1 MALFARRFST
11 SFLILLTFSMLYQI
25 MVTASKDIHFYNFS
39 NVNTTTDNSIKDT
52 LQPHQIAIVT
62 VIDGAVEYKY
72 KQAIATVKCY
82 SWHHNYTFAILNT
95 QELPE
100 FTYNC
105 NQPEFFFRRHC
116 IVANYAQRYKN
127 EIKYIVIIDADIM
140 VVNPVHRI
148 ENYLPKGEEDILFS
162 DRIYNHEIMAGSF
175 IIKNTLYTRS
185 FLKFFADYQYKKP
198 IGNTFG
204 DNAALHPVFAEFIG
218 IVEHRNKYLRCMEI
232 YSTHKSGME
241 PYMLFVSCMRYIFK
255 LIDETPNDINYHT
268 YEGGKIKIVRKLSKK
283 RWSRDSWLSDYTFCD
298 DELFHHDFKEKEIE
312 LRKIFLKKKF
322 LSDEKICKS
331 SDFLK
336 HWDYDESF
344 RMDCKTI
351 YEKVKV
357 QVDRAHD
364 KHMKYIKESNVT
376 KIED

>member
-1 MALFARRFST
+1 
-11 SFLILLTFSMLYQI
+11 
-25 MVTASKDIHFYNFS
+25 MVTASKDIHFYNFR
-39 NVNTTTDNSIKDT
+39 NNITTTDNSIKDT

-116 IVANYAQRYKN
+116 IVANYAQST
-127 EIKYIVIIDADIM
+127 IDADIM

-148 ENYLPKGEEDILFS
+148 ENYLPKGEEDILFY
-162 DRIYNHEIMAGSF
+162 DRTHNSEIMAGSY
-175 IIKNTLYTRS
+175 IIKNTLYTRN
-185 FLKFFADYQYKKP
+185 FLKIFADYQYKKP
-198 IGNTFG
+198 KKNFFG
-204 DNAALHPVFAEFIG
+204 DNVALHAVFAEFIG
-218 IVEHRNKYLRCMEI
+218 IVEHHNKYLRCMEI
-232 YSTHKSGME
+232 YNSIGNGLE
-241 PYMLFVSCMRYIFK
+241 ENMLFVSCMRYILN

-298 DELFHHDFKEKEIE
+298 DELFHHGLKEKKIE
-312 LRKIFLKKKF
+312 LRKNLFKRKF
-322 LSDEKICKS
+322 LADEKICKN

-336 HWDYDESF
+336 LWDCDKSF
-344 RMDCKTI
+344 KTDCKTI
-351 YEKVKV
+351 NDKLKV